1 MDKGREV
8 KKVREKTVKN
18 RLFEQQK
25 RARKSSGTNCY
36 HEEYTARISR
46 IKDGLQV
53 GEELAMGD
61 EVFFVYCSMMM
72 IIMVILWVR

>member
-25 RARKSSGTNCY
+25 RARKSSGTNCC
-36 HEEYTARISR
+36 HEKHTTGISR
-46 IKDGLQV
+46 IKDGLHVSEQ
-53 GEELAMGD
+53 LAMVD
-61 EVFFVYCSMMM
+61 EV
-72 IIMVILWVR
+72 LLLLVR